1 MARHG
6 EARSCGDAQAP
17 GRDAIAA
24 GAAGTPS
31 LARRGALGNH
41 GGALALRLAR
51 LRRLGLAP
59 GPAALVATLAW
70 GAADG

>member
-1 MARHG
+1 MPEIGNPGALAG
-6 EARSCGDAQAP
+6 ATGAGNTFQAS
-17 GRDAIAA
+17 
-24 GAAGTPS
+24 AAGTPS

-59 GPAALVATLAW
+59 GPAALVAALAW